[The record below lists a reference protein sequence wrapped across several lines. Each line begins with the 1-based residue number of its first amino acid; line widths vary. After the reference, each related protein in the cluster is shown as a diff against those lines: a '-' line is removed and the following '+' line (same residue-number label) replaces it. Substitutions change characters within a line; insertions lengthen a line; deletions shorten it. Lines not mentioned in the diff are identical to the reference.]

1 MRTNYDFSPL
11 FRSSIGFDHLFNLLE
26 NAARVQPIE
35 NWPPY
40 NIEKTGED
48 QYRLTIAVAGFSTDD
63 LEITKQQN
71 TLVVSGQKGEKP
83 TGSEA
88 LYQGIA
94 NRTFE
99 RRFQLADYVEVT
111 GASVV
116 DGLLTIDLVR
126 EVPESMK
133 PKRIPVQTRALPATQ
148 ESPQVQHKE
157 AA

>member
-1 MRTNYDFSPL
+1 MGYDFSPL

-26 NAARVQPIE
+26 NAARLQPIE

-48 QYRLTIAVAGFSTDD
+48 QYRLTMAVAGFSTDD
-63 LEITKQQN
+63 LEITKHQN
-71 TLVVSGQKGEKP
+71 TLIVSGRKGEEP
-83 TGSEA
+83 TGSEV

-94 NRTFE
+94 KRTFE

-111 GASVV
+111 GASVA

-133 PKRIPVQTRALPATQ
+133 PKRIPVQTGASLPAA
-148 ESPQVQHKE
+148 ESSRQIEQKQ